1 MSFSYDNSLPAN
13 LDWVRR
19 LINDV
24 NSSSYFFEDEELLAY
39 IAEANQSVPKAVK
52 YLAAAA
58 ALDTMHQAW
67 ISKGKGVASKKVD
80 DLAITFGTG
89 VGINVDLAMEQ
100 KITHLKK
107 KAASLLSVSP
117 HSFRML

>member
-39 IAEANQSVPKAVK
+39 IAEANK